1 MSILVREADKKEE
14 GEGELRDGI
23 SDTVIYA
30 IQKPEDSSEEGSDE
44 KAS

>member
-1 MSILVREADKKEE
+1 MSILVREADKKE
-14 GEGELRDGI
+14 EGELRDGI